1 MEQEKNLL
9 PLIKVLKDKQEINF
23 KALPKTQVKNSIT
36 LYVFLNNNV
45 NLLIT
50 VDRLSVKKI
59 NSLKISCLY
68 GFLNS
73 QKIFEINLKH
83 IKSIEMAYCI

>member
-36 LYVFLNNNV
+36 LY
-45 NLLIT
+45 
-50 VDRLSVKKI
+50 
-59 NSLKISCLY
+59 